1 MLCRALAHDCDARM
15 LLVKPSDI
23 HDMWVGESE
32 KRARGLFVSKIMG
45 DYSRNL
51 TCRLGTCLPSR
62 SLRCFHRRGRRNIQ
76 GEGRLRLAFELAQ
89 GCCTF
94 GNRFEISFDDAE

>member
-45 DYSRNL
+45 NYSRISHVDASFRNL
-51 TCRLGTCLPSR
+51 PAA
-62 SLRCFHRRGRRNIQ
+62 SL
-76 GEGRLRLAFELAQ
+76 LALF
-89 GCCTF
+89 
-94 GNRFEISFDDAE
+94 S